1 MGGLFTPAR
10 RRGVE
15 WLDVT
20 ADPGLQCRSHRDIAL
35 SNRLFGGLR
44 AVRAEVEGM
53 LVAGGVVTL
62 LDVGT
67 GTGDVPGDLNRI
79 ARQRGVTLA
88 SVGVDGRL
96 ELVRQGTHARLLAG
110 VCADALHLPFA
121 PRSFDV
127 VVASQLLHH
136 FAMEDAVAVLRELDR
151 VARRRVVISD
161 LRRSWVAVG
170 GLWLVSFPL
179 RFHKVSRHDGVLSI
193 LRGFEAPELSA
204 MIREA
209 TGVVPRVRNR
219 AGWRVTASWTPA

>member
-67 GTGDVPGDLNRI
+67 GTGDVPGDLNGL

-96 ELVRQGTHARLLAG
+96 ELVRQGTQARLLAG

-204 MIREA
+204 MIRAA

>member
-1 MGGLFTPAR
+1 VGGLFTPAR

-67 GTGDVPGDLNRI
+67 GTGDVPGDLNGL

-96 ELVRQGTHARLLAG
+96 ELVRQGTQARLLAG

-204 MIREA
+204 MIRAA